1 MTGWGLRY
9 PPIHISGDT
18 VVAKTSGE
26 ASYTPSSVF
35 TGPKQVLVDL
45 SGGTAL
51 LSGEVISALVRA
63 DTKNSG
69 DVYIGGT
76 TGATMPYSGYGF
88 VLEPGDVVSVDV
100 SNPNRIRAM
109 GTVSGYC
116 AVWVFGVR

>member
-1 MTGWGLRY
+1 M
-9 PPIHISGDT
+9 SGQT
-18 VVAKTSGE
+18 L
-26 ASYTPSSVF
+26 YTPTTVF
-35 TGPKQVLVDL
+35 TGAKQVLSDL

-88 VLEPGDVVSVDV
+88 VLEPGDVISVDID
-100 SNPNRIRAM
+100 NPNRFRAM

-116 AVWVFGVR
+116 AVWVLGVR